1 MLIAFRPIASMGVE
15 VMTQYFSFV
24 GLLGIAVS
32 LAGCPSSDI
41 VVCDPVDCISEQHF
55 SNNIVSSLQTSPGVA
70 GYVVYVGGL
79 PPVYAGYA
87 VLSDNPPSLSILP
100 SNLANIESIS
110 KMLTTFAVLQSL
122 KNNNISL
129 DSPIY
134 PYLYSDWQSLAG
146 VGIEPAPEIWTGR

>member
-79 PPVYAGYA
+79 PPAMLA
-87 VLSDNPPSLSILP
+87 MLFCLITLP
-100 SNLANIESIS
+100 VCQYYRVTWQISRALA
-110 KMLTTFAVLQSL
+110 
-122 KNNNISL
+122 
-129 DSPIY
+129 
-134 PYLYSDWQSLAG
+134 
-146 VGIEPAPEIWTGR
+146 RC